1 MDNTQR
7 GPAGLRIPA
16 AVTVVAPQ
24 LWQSSV
30 KRSKSQQ
37 IAPANT
43 GQTADVDG
51 KELAIAAMEAR
62 IASLE
67 AQLHAKDELLSVKDT
82 QIDQLHHLFLQTALS
97 AASVR
102 PWWKIW

>member
-1 MDNTQR
+1 MPRMTTARQPDNVQNNPTDT
-7 GPAGLRIPA
+7 AD
-16 AVTVVAPQ
+16 
-24 LWQSSV
+24 
-30 KRSKSQQ
+30 
-37 IAPANT
+37 T